1 MGNPKSTKPNLKDRL
16 FAELRRDPKKAS
28 IMGVLALVLLI
39 IGVREVAR
47 RVGSPS
53 AGSAATVRASGAGG
67 ATGLRKPANAV
78 QAPGLPKGRNRQAD
92 SSTAIYKSPVDRDI
106 FTPNVAYFP
115 VEEKAKPSTVVSS
128 AQVIDPTAKAE
139 AAKLQVQAQA
149 KALSLQ
155 STVVGAV
162 PTAIV
167 NGRVLRVGDWISD
180 FQIVEINS
188 RSCQLEKSG
197 IRVVLEMAN

>member
-1 MGNPKSTKPNLKDRL
+1 MGNPKSKKPNLKDRL
-16 FAELRRDPKKAS
+16 LAEFRRDPKKAS

-53 AGSAATVRASGAGG
+53 TGSAATVRASGGG
-67 ATGLRKPANAV
+67 ATGLRRPANAV
-78 QAPGLPKGRNRQAD
+78 QAAALPKGRDRQTD
-92 SSTAIYKSPVDRDI
+92 SSAANHKSPVDRDI

-167 NGRVLRVGDWISD
+167 NGRVMRVGDWISD
-180 FQIVEINS
+180 FQVVQINS

>member
-1 MGNPKSTKPNLKDRL
+1 MSNSRSKTPNLKDRL
-16 FAELRRDPKKAS
+16 LAGLRRDPKKAS
-28 IMGVLALVLLI
+28 ILGVLALVFLI
-39 IGVREVAR
+39 VGVREVAR
-47 RVGSPS
+47 RTGSPS
-53 AGSAATVRASGAGG
+53 AGSAATSRVSDAGG
-67 ATGLRKPANAV
+67 ATGLPGPANAL
-78 QAPGLPKGRNRQAD
+78 QAPGLPKGGNRQAD
-92 SSTAIYKSPVDRDI
+92 SSTAIQKVPVDRDI

-115 VEEKAKPSTVVSS
+115 VGEKTEPGTVVSS
-128 AQVIDPTAKAE
+128 TQVIDPTAKAE
-139 AAKLQVQAQA
+139 AARQEVQARA

-155 STVVGAV
+155 STVIGAV

-180 FQIVEINS
+180 FQVVEINS

>member
-1 MGNPKSTKPNLKDRL
+1 MGKSKSTTPKLKDRL
-16 FAELRRDPKKAS
+16 LAEMRRDPKKAS
-28 IMGVLALVLLI
+28 ILGALALVLLI
-39 IGVREVAR
+39 VGVREIAR
-47 RVGSPS
+47 RTGSP
-53 AGSAATVRASGAGG
+53 ATVRASGA
-67 ATGLRKPANAV
+67 TGLRRPANAV
-78 QAPGLPKGRNRQAD
+78 QAPGLPKGRDRQAD
-92 SSTAIYKSPVDRDI
+92 SSSPIQRATVDRDI

-115 VEEKAKPSTVVSS
+115 VEDKAKPTTVVSS
-128 AQVIDPTAKAE
+128 AQVVDPTAKAE
-139 AAKLQVQAQA
+139 AEKLQVQAQA

-155 STVVGAV
+155 STVVGVV

>member
-1 MGNPKSTKPNLKDRL
+1 MGKPKLTAPNLKDRL
-16 FAELRRDPKKAS
+16 LAEVRRDPKKAS
-28 IMGVLALVLLI
+28 ILGVLALVFLI
-39 IGVREVAR
+39 VGVREVAR
-47 RVGSPS
+47 RTGSPS
-53 AGSAATVRASGAGG
+53 TVRAATPLASNAGG
-67 ATGLRKPANAV
+67 ATGLRRPVNAV
-78 QAPGLPKGRNRQAD
+78 QAPSLPKGGNRQGD
-92 SSTAIYKSPVDRDI
+92 SSMAIQKAPVDRDI

-128 AQVIDPTAKAE
+128 TQVVDPTAKAE

-162 PTAIV
+162 STAII

-180 FQIVEINS
+180 FQVVEINS